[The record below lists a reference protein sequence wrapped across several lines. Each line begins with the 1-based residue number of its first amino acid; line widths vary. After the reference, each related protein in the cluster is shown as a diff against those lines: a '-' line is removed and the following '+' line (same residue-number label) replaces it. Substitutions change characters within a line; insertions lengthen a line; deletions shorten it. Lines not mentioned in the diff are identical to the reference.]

1 MSDLVAVLGVPHNP
15 LLRRA
20 MQAGI
25 DDDLRATHENFQD
38 FRGRLED
45 ARPDVLIMVGSD
57 HFRKFFYDNSP
68 AFMIGKAPRFQG
80 THPNEIRTF
89 GLDPMEVP
97 GDVEMAT
104 SLLGTTFL
112 NSDSIDFG
120 FSNEWLIDHGW
131 TVPLWFLRPQYDI
144 PIVPIHSNTNMPP
157 LPGPRRF
164 AALGQYLREA
174 IATDGSDKRVAIIAT
189 GHLATDIGGPR
200 QFLGGDSPDPEF
212 DADAVAWMASGD
224 IEVAIEGCQ
233 FDRLASA
240 GNVTLQFLNLLVGL
254 AAADRVPDFAE
265 GTASRFAVGPF
276 FYWDM
281 RGQP

>member
-1 MSDLVAVLGVPHNP
+1 MADLVSVLGVPHNP
-15 LLRRA
+15 LLKRA
-20 MQAGI
+20 MAAGI
-25 DDDLRATHENFQD
+25 DDDLRATYDNFMD

-45 ARPDVLIMVGSD
+45 AKPDVLIMVGSD
-57 HFRKFFYDNSP
+57 HFRKFFYENVP
-68 AFMIGKAPRFQG
+68 AFTIGKAPRFQG

-97 GDVEMAT
+97 GDVEMAQ
-104 SLLGTTFL
+104 SLLGTTYL
-112 NSDSIDFG
+112 KSDIDFG

-131 TVPLWFLRPQYDI
+131 TVPLWFLRPDYDI
-144 PIVPIHSNTNMPP
+144 PIVPINTNTNMPP

-164 AALGQYLREA
+164 AALGNYLREA
-174 IATDGSDKRVAIIAT
+174 IAADGSDKRVALITT

-212 DADAVAWMASGD
+212 DADAVRWMQSGD

-233 FDRLASA
+233 FERLTSA
-240 GNVTLQFLNLLVGL
+240 GNVTLQFLNVLTGL
-254 AAADRVPDFAE
+254 AAVGRAPDFAE
-265 GTASRFAVGPF
+265 ATASRFAPGPF

-281 RGQP
+281 R